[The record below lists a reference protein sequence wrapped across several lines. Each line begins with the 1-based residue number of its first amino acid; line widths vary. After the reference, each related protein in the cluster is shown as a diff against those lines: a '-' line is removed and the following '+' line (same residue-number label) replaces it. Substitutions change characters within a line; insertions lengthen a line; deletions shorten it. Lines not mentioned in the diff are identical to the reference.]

1 VTESSEA
8 AFRVGLKALARR
20 ELSLA
25 ELRVRLERSGV
36 ALEDAVRVSA
46 SLREAGYQSD
56 ERTAS
61 ERARIL
67 AARCLGDAAI
77 TADLENRGLSATDI
91 DRALADLPNE
101 EVRAETLAARFGRSP
116 KLLQTL
122 HRKGYS
128 EETVNRFSS
137 WALQRPSDRG

>member
-1 VTESSEA
+1 VAESSQT

-25 ELRVRLERSGV
+25 ELRIRLERSGV
-36 ALEDAVRVSA
+36 TPEEAERVSA

-61 ERARIL
+61 ERTRVL
-67 AARCLGDAAI
+67 AGRCLGDAAI
-77 TADLENRGLSATDI
+77 TADLESRGLSTTDI
-91 DRALADLPNE
+91 ESALADVPNE
-101 EVRAETLAARFGRSP
+101 VTRADMLAAKLGRSP

-122 HRKGYS
+122 QRKGYS
-128 EETVNRFSS
+128 EETVHRFSS
-137 WALQRPSDRG
+137 RSVAEA